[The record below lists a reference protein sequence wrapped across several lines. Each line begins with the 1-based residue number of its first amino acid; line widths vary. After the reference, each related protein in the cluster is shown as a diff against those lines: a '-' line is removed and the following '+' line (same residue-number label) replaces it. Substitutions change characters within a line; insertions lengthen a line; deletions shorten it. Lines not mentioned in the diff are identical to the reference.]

1 MSVIRNM
8 LLKMNYSKKVLS
20 VILLEI
26 KCESSS
32 LHIDLLFLVNCV
44 IYFYIIQF
52 CVVDWLQLL

>member
-52 CVVDWLQLL
+52 CVVD